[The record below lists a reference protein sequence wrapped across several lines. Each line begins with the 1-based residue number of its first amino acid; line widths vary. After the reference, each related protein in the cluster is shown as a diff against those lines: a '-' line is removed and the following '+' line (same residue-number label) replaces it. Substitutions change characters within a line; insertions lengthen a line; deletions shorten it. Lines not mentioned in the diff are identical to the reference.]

1 MSESGRRIYRRELAL
16 SLSLPLS
23 MVQPH
28 KHQLEKRERERE
40 RERGKKDGLHL
51 PLSAVQGKAVGPR
64 AGMWR
69 ILMFITGLK
78 FCSLLRLIILITR
91 IGMFY
96 LLK

>member
-40 RERGKKDGLHL
+40 RERKERWPPPPTVSCPG
-51 PLSAVQGKAVGPR
+51 QGCRTKSWDVEDTDVYNR
-64 AGMWR
+64 LK
-69 ILMFITGLK
+69 ILFLTK
-78 FCSLLRLIILITR
+78 VDHSN
-91 IGMFY
+91 Y
-96 LLK
+96 